1 MRKYINKGKHMH
13 THTHKN
19 TPALLQESPSW
30 KCCQSILLWDVTEC
44 FSGFCLCHMPF
55 GTNVSTRVV
64 AVCLYP
70 QESLACFMLLSW
82 LRTKTPDMS
91 WPDSILVTWTSGIS
105 LNLTY
110 SPNVFHGGSR
120 QRLHNHSSF
129 LVFFKASDKQC
140 VFCLSCWG
148 TVSNS
153 LAYCP
158 EAIKVKKVRARSARH
173 TATANQ
179 HGTEI

>member
-1 MRKYINKGKHMH
+1 MKVSCVQGVICDTQMIHNAAMQTVVQHNKYSDAWPKINTGRQTWNQKDTQKQVNFYGKHMN
-13 THTHKN
+13 THKN

-44 FSGFCLCHMPF
+44 FSGFCLCHMPV

-91 WPDSILVTWTSGIS
+91 WPDSILVTWTSGIPENTT
-105 LNLTY
+105 LWWAKKY
-110 SPNVFHGGSR
+110 IY
-120 QRLHNHSSF
+120 
-129 LVFFKASDKQC
+129 ASQILCNIDRI
-140 VFCLSCWG
+140 WG
-148 TVSNS
+148 V
-153 LAYCP
+153 
-158 EAIKVKKVRARSARH
+158 I
-173 TATANQ
+173 
-179 HGTEI
+179 